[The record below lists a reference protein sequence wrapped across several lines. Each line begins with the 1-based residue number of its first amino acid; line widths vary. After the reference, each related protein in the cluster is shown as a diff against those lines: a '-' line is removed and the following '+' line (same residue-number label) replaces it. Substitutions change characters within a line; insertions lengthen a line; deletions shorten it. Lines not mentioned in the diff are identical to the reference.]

1 MTSSNYQKY
10 QTQNPVMRK
19 VIRRFLDHLCARI
32 VEIRPKTIIDLG
44 CGEGVVASEIHR
56 VLPDVR
62 YVGIDANGEAIRM
75 ARASNPNCEFLE
87 GDIFDG
93 HPDGA
98 VADLALCVEVLEHL
112 DQPDLALGRI
122 AAASSDYVVVSVPWE
137 PYFRLGNLLRGKYL
151 ANWGNHPEH
160 VQQFSP
166 GSLRDL
172 VTRHFSFVGI
182 DTCFPWLIATAR
194 KRSAEDEATAR
205 DE

>member
-10 QTQNPVMRK
+10 QTQNPLMRK
-19 VIRRFLDHLCARI
+19 VIQRFLDHLCARI

-44 CGEGVVASEIHR
+44 CGEGMVAAEIRR

-62 YVGIDANGEAIRM
+62 YVGIDASGEAIRM
-75 ARASNPNCEFLE
+75 ARASNPSFEFHE
-87 GDIFDG
+87 GDILG
-93 HPDGA
+93 GYPKGA

-112 DQPDLALGRI
+112 DQPDLALERI

-151 ANWGNHPEH
+151 TNWGNHPEH

-166 GSLRDL
+166 ENLRDL
-172 VTRHFSFVGI
+172 LVRHLSIVGI
-182 DTCFPWLIATAR
+182 DTCFPWLIAVARRRDAVDRTAR
-194 KRSAEDEATAR
+194 
-205 DE
+205 